1 MKACDEKLKSG
12 LMEAMKL
19 DNARLEEELQHGEPH
34 AFSPLFEK
42 RMEKLLQVQRSKGKV
57 YHCVRYVAAAVLVL
71 FLTGGIL
78 YVGSEDLCASK
89 QSIDILEWTDIFFRF
104 RHSSDHKKD
113 ISEYFDESMITYM
126 PEGLEKI
133 EEAVTYSA
141 AYYKYQNQKGKA
153 VSIRVV
159 IGHGEASVSSEGIVL
174 EVLLN
179 EAGYEYTRVYNEAL
193 GFETYIWKDDGG
205 MLYCITGNICRD
217 EMVNIMNGI
226 SYRK

>member
-19 DNARLEEELQHGEPH
+19 DNARLEEELQHGEPY

-89 QSIDILEWTDIFFRF
+89 LSIDILEWTDTFFRF
-104 RHSSDHKKD
+104 RHNSEHTER
-113 ISEYFDESMITYM
+113 ISEHFDESMITYL
-126 PEGLEKI
+126 PEGFEKI
-133 EEAVTYSA
+133 EESITFSKAW
-141 AYYKYQNQKGKA
+141 YKYQNEAGNMISVQA
-153 VSIRVV
+153 VLGSGETVV
-159 IGHGEASVSSEGIVL
+159 DNEGIVL

-179 EAGYEYTRVYNEAL
+179 EAGYEYARVYKEAL
-193 GFETYIWKDDGG
+193 ALETYIWQDDEKI
-205 MLYCITGNICRD
+205 LYYISGNVGTD
-217 EMVNIMNGI
+217 EMIKVMNGI
-226 SYRK
+226 SYR

>member
-19 DNARLEEELQHGEPH
+19 DNARLEEEIQHGEPH

-78 YVGSEDLCASK
+78 FIGSENLNASK
-89 QSIDILEWTDIFFRF
+89 QSIDILEWTDTFFRF
-104 RHSSDHKKD
+104 KHTSEHTER
-113 ISEYFDESMITYM
+113 ISECFDESMITYL
-126 PEGLEKI
+126 PKGFEKI
-133 EEAVTYSA
+133 EEAITYSTA
-141 AYYKYQNQKGKA
+141 WYKYRSEAGKS
-153 VSIRVV
+153 VSICVLHGGGETVV
-159 IGHGEASVSSEGIVL
+159 DNEGVII

-179 EAGYEYTRVYNEAL
+179 EAGYEYTRVYKEAL
-193 GFETYIWKDDGG
+193 GLETYMWMDDEDI
-205 MLYCITGNICRD
+205 LYSITGNIGSD
-217 EMVNIMNGI
+217 EMIKIMNGI

>member
-19 DNARLEEELQHGEPH
+19 DNARLEEEIQHGEPH

-89 QSIDILEWTDIFFRF
+89 LSIDILEWTDTFFRF
-104 RHSSDHKKD
+104 ERHSEHKRD
-113 ISEYFDESMITYM
+113 ISRYFDESMITYL
-126 PEGLEKI
+126 PGGFEKV
-133 EEAVTYSA
+133 EEASTYTTA
-141 AYYKYQNQKGKA
+141 WYKYQNEIGKE
-153 VSIRVV
+153 VTIKVIISSGETVV
-159 IGHGEASVSSEGIVL
+159 DNEGIIL

-179 EAGYEYTRVYNEAL
+179 EAGYEYTRVYKEAL
-193 GFETYIWKDDGG
+193 GVETYLWKDHESIQ
-205 MLYCITGNICRD
+205 YSITGNIGND

-226 SYRK
+226 SYR